1 MPEDNQNSPDQSSS
15 SELTLELIQKVTD
28 KVLAMLKEDIKLAN
42 ERKRFT
48 SKRNNPFKGT
58 R

>member
-1 MPEDNQNSPDQSSS
+1 MPEQNQNTPDQSPA
-15 SELTLELIQKVTD
+15 SELTPELIQKVTD
-28 KVLAMLKEDIKLAN
+28 KVMAMLKEDIKLAN

-48 SKRNNPFKGT
+48 SKRNNPFKGI

>member
-1 MPEDNQNSPDQSSS
+1 MPEQNQNTSDQSPT
-15 SELTLELIQKVTD
+15 SELSFELIQKVTD

-48 SKRNNPFKGT
+48 SKRNTAFKGT